1 MQTVAELLPHQP
13 PMRWLDQILAFDAQQ
28 VCALTTVQT
37 LPVLG
42 AQGLHA
48 CFGLELMAQTAAA
61 FFTLQ
66 TTDNGPPRQG
76 MLIACRQFT
85 TQVAAYPVDSRLV
98 IHVRLTSPLPHD
110 ASSPAL
116 VKFDGQIAV
125 FDDADAI
132 PTTDNELF
140 SIDANDVATQATLSV
155 YL

>member
-1 MQTVAELLPHQP
+1 
-13 PMRWLDQILAFDAQQ
+13 MRWLDQILAFDAQQ
-28 VCALTTVQT
+28 VCALATVQT

-66 TTDNGPPRQG
+66 TKDNAPPRQG

-85 TQVAAYPVDSRLV
+85 TQIAHYPVDSRLI
-98 IHVRLTSPLPHD
+98 IHARLASAMPHD

-116 VKFDGQIAV
+116 VKFDGQIVV
-125 FDDADAI
+125 FHDPDAI
-132 PTTDNELF
+132 PATGNELF
-140 SIDANDVATQATLSV
+140 SLDANDVATQATLSV